1 MKIVTIPMEQVA
13 ELIRLQL
20 SHDGVANLTVTGS
33 SMMPMLHNR
42 RDMVVLTR
50 LDGMPQRGD
59 VILYQR
65 ENESYVLHRVVKTPR
80 REMCVCCGDNQWGE
94 EIVPIERIVAVVAG
108 FRRNGKKYAVTHK
121 GYQVYVWLWVELFPL
136 RKPIILARRLL
147 GYLRRILL
155 RRK

>member
-1 MKIVTIPMEQVA
+1 MKTVTMPMEQVA

-42 RDMVVLTR
+42 RDTVMLSKLTA
-50 LDGMPQRGD
+50 MPRRGD

-65 ENESYVLHRVVKTPR
+65 ENGSYILHRVVKKPDGTS
-80 REMCVCCGDNQWGE
+80 CVCCGDNQWRE
-94 EIVPIERIVAVVAG
+94 EKVPLDRIVAVVTG
-108 FRRNGKKYAVTHK
+108 FRRNGKKYDVTHR
-121 GYQVYVWLWVELFPL
+121 GYRSYVLLWIGLFPV
-136 RKPIILARRLL
+136 RKPMILARRLL
-147 GYLRRILL
+147 GRLRHRWL